1 MYAQSPYDDA
11 GFDPYAVSQFEQ
23 QTQQTQQASQSQ
35 VVPEAW
41 DDTLW
46 GILTPFHHLLPRIFF
61 KKERTSVS
69 IGRGHENDVALKSL
83 KISNRHCVLTWD
95 GTRNVLV
102 RDTSSNGTWIN
113 GSRIGRGMTAM
124 LQEGNEIIFGPY
136 SQAMT
141 PDNHRYIFRYLADGL
156 PQGGVH
162 KYYDIGTEIG
172 HGSFATVYRAV
183 GREDGQLY
191 AIKMISR
198 NRLRTNSESASNV
211 FLKEIAILEPLRHPN
226 ICQLK
231 ATFQE
236 TDSIVLV
243 LEYVGG
249 GDLLDYIISRG
260 GLSEGEARRL
270 TFQLCKALKYIHA
283 RSIAHRDLKPENILM
298 TKDDP
303 PNLKLADFGL
313 AKAVDSVTQFRTMCG
328 TPIYLAPE
336 VILRDSRE
344 TYSHKV
350 DSWSVGVIVF
360 AMIANAQPFLDD
372 DASVIAIRF
381 RRRYID
387 WPLVESHNISPDCRN
402 FLDVLLEENPAERL
416 SCTDALRHPWLAP
429 LSASE
434 PEALDDPG
442 NDSIFSV
449 MANAG
454 SFTEM
459 MSTPRP
465 PPHEPL
471 AKETPASQEL
481 RSTGITGNF
490 EQIRMDEAP
499 PPETEAVSEIQ
510 PCSRASQGDPSADRS
525 PGRRL
530 ERRPMQIAEFD
541 ASGHLTPFHPFAAG
555 SADPSP
561 VLVGDVKGNGNGM
574 GSDAQSEGDPVSP
587 TDKNAETGSTARKDE
602 NGTAE
607 GVGNAEPVLSSTPGT
622 DTENGN
628 EQASTSNARKRS
640 APGSQE
646 SENASMHDEAPTKRT
661 RAISADVAA

>member
-1 MYAQSPYDDA
+1 MYDQSPHDDA
-11 GFDPYAVSQFEQ
+11 GVDPYAFSQFE
-23 QTQQTQQASQSQ
+23 QQTQQASQSQ

-46 GILTPFHHLLPRIFF
+46 GILTPFHHLLPRLSF
-61 KKERTSVS
+61 KKEKTSVS
-69 IGRGHENDVALKSL
+69 IGRGHENDVMLKSL
-83 KISNRHCVLTWD
+83 KISNRHCVLAWD

-113 GSRIGRGMTAM
+113 GNRIGRGMTAM
-124 LQEGNEIIFGPY
+124 LQEGSEIIFGPY
-136 SQAMT
+136 TQAIT

-156 PQGGVH
+156 PQGGVNQ
-162 KYYDIGTEIG
+162 YYDIGTEIG
-172 HGSFATVYRAV
+172 RGSFATVYRAV

-198 NRLRTNSESASNV
+198 NRLRTNSEPASNI

-236 TDSIVLV
+236 TDNIVLV

-249 GDLLDYIISRG
+249 GDLLDYIISRD

-298 TKDDP
+298 TKDEP

-313 AKAVDSVTQFRTMCG
+313 AKAVDSVTQFKTMCG
-328 TPIYLAPE
+328 TPVYLAPE
-336 VILRDSRE
+336 VILRDARE
-344 TYSHKV
+344 SYNHKV

-387 WPLVESHNISPDCRN
+387 WPLVESRNISTDCRN

-442 NDSIFSV
+442 NDSALSV

-454 SFTEM
+454 SFTEI
-459 MSTPRP
+459 MSTPKP

-471 AKETPASQEL
+471 ANETPASQEL
-481 RSTGITGNF
+481 RSTGVTGNF
-490 EQIRMDEAP
+490 GQIRMDEAP
-499 PPETEAVSEIQ
+499 PVPETEEIQ
-510 PCSRASQGDPSADRS
+510 PCSQRSRDDPSADRS

-530 ERRPMQIAEFD
+530 ERRRMQIAEFD
-541 ASGHLTPFHPFAAG
+541 ANGHLTPFQPFAASSAG
-555 SADPSP
+555 SSP
-561 VLVGDVKGNGNGM
+561 VLIGDVKGNGNGT
-574 GSDAQSEGDPVSP
+574 GSDAQNEGDPVSP
-587 TDKNAETGSTARKDE
+587 TEQNAETGSTVRKGED
-602 NGTAE
+602 GTAE
-607 GVGNAEPVLSSTPGT
+607 GVGNAEPVPSSTPGT
-622 DTENGN
+622 DIEKENG
-628 EQASTSNARKRS
+628 QASTSNVRKRS

-646 SENASMHDEAPTKRT
+646 SEETSMHEEAPTKRT
-661 RAISADVAA
+661 RALSADVVA